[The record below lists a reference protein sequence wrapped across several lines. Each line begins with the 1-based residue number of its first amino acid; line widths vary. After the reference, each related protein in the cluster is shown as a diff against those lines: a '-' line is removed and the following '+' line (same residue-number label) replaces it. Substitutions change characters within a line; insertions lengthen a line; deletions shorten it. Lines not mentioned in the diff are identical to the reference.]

1 MVYLTVFLVS
11 LAGFEGGG
19 GLNFG
24 VLMAV
29 YAGDESSL
37 LADSLQS
44 LLGQTLRAS
53 EVVVV
58 EDGPIS
64 LGLSSVI
71 DCYRSALN
79 IKSVRLATNG
89 GLSRALNEG
98 LRACSSEFVARM
110 DADDVCLPDRFEK
123 QIVFMQQNPDVDVL
137 GAWVE
142 EYDAT
147 MTKSLGIRY
156 TPLESSD
163 IARFAKK
170 RSPISHPSVVF
181 RKCSVLAVG
190 GYPDFRKA
198 QDYALWSLMLS
209 RGYKLRN
216 LGEVLLKMRAGD
228 GLMARR
234 GKDYLRHELN
244 ILKFQREIG
253 FINSFEFLFNAL
265 ARSFVRLSPAGLKRL
280 LYRVAR

>member
-1 MVYLTVFLVS
+1 MSVYANDSPVYL
-11 LAGFEGGG
+11 
-19 GLNFG
+19 
-24 VLMAV
+24 
-29 YAGDESSL
+29 DQC
-37 LADSLQS
+37 LQS
-44 LLGQTLRAS
+44 IANQSRGCDELVLVQ
-53 EVVVV
+53 
-58 EDGPIS
+58 DGP
-64 LGLSSVI
+64 LSIELLSVI
-71 DCYRSALN
+71 DFYTENLPIVSVALG
-79 IKSVRLATNG
+79 A
-89 GLSRALNEG
+89 NEG
-98 LRACSSEFVARM
+98 LATALNKGLSVCKYGLVVRM
-110 DADDVCLPDRFEK
+110 DADDICLPDRFEK

-280 LYRVAR
+280 LYKVAR